1 MASRPASIPSLA
13 PISTVVSFSSSPE
26 GRQRFGTW
34 CIKDTRPGQY
44 LSSCTKE
51 EARHLLVLQS
61 FWKVFFFLP
70 WLTNMDTGA
79 AVTILVLLITLAGVS
94 HGIHIGGASEDR
106 EDTAPGS
113 SEDNMD
119 NHLLEMESVKVDSS
133 VDNRLLTALL
143 RALLLGSR
151 REVRNSV
158 LHQPQRLELI
168 IGISMGEKKELRYD
182 CLALRARSRNKNVA
196 Q

>member
-1 MASRPASIPSLA
+1 
-13 PISTVVSFSSSPE
+13 
-26 GRQRFGTW
+26 
-34 CIKDTRPGQY
+34 
-44 LSSCTKE
+44 
-51 EARHLLVLQS
+51 
-61 FWKVFFFLP
+61 
-70 WLTNMDTGA
+70 MDTGA

-94 HGIHIGGASEDR
+94 HGIHVGGGSEDR

-158 LHQPQRLELI
+158 LHQPQRFGRSSRGPLLLEDHI
-168 IGISMGEKKELRYD
+168 NSPEWEEAPGQIWSMAVPQRFGKK
-182 CLALRARSRNKNVA
+182 
-196 Q
+196 